1 MGGQEVSR
9 RWRQQAAK
17 SVSTGM
23 AQENRR
29 IRASAADIAPCVLLP
44 VALPLPL
51 TMNASMPEIDAAFIV
66 TPEIVEDQGARGGL
80 GAFPKLAAAVYA
92 DDLDAVVAELAAGA
106 DPDMIGYPPRVQDL
120 AAPMSWPLIFQACTR
135 FKSGCC
141 DDRIIRAFARGG
153 CDLNGQDSGGYYTPL
168 HLFASNGFDE
178 GIRLLCELGA
188 NVHQG
193 TNDGMGP
200 CIREAV
206 KHGHLST
213 IRVLS
218 ELGADLNVT
227 TADQGI
233 GLVCVEV

>member
-1 MGGQEVSR
+1 
-9 RWRQQAAK
+9 
-17 SVSTGM
+17 
-23 AQENRR
+23 
-29 IRASAADIAPCVLLP
+29 
-44 VALPLPL
+44 
-51 TMNASMPEIDAAFIV
+51 MPAFII
-66 TPEIVEDQGARGGL
+66 TPLDVEDLGATGEL
-80 GAFPKLAAAVYA
+80 GAFPKLAAAVYT

-106 DPDMIGYPPRVQDL
+106 DPNMVGYPPRVQDL

-188 NVHQG
+188 NIHQG